1 MRTNDKLNAF
11 LNGAGFYIVL
21 LVTIAVIAASGY
33 FIYTTVWGGE
43 KAEPATDSEISLT
56 EQPEHDPSANT
67 TEELS
72 MEQDEP
78 EPSQS
83 VSVSSTTS
91 IPAEEKAPE
100 TAAQDTRIVQP
111 LQGETVTPFS
121 MEELLFNET
130 MGDWR
135 THDGIDIAAAEGTQV
150 VAAASGEV
158 TAVVDDYWMGTTVTV
173 TCSDGYEL
181 RYASLQ
187 SSPAV
192 AAGDKVSCGDVIGTV
207 GSTALLEEKTGP
219 HLHFTVL
226 QNGAATDPNSF
237 LAKAE

>member
-1 MRTNDKLNAF
+1 MRTNDRLNAF

-21 LVTIAVIAASGY
+21 LLTIAVIAASGY
-33 FIYTTVWGGE
+33 FIYSTIRSD
-43 KAEPATDSEISLT
+43 EPAAPTADQELSLT
-56 EQPEHDPSANT
+56 QQPEHDPSTTAP

-72 MEQDEP
+72 SEQDRAES
-78 EPSQS
+78 SQS
-83 VSVSSTTS
+83 VSVSSTA
-91 IPAEEKAPE
+91 PVPVEEKTSE
-100 TAAQDTRIVQP
+100 AAADTRIVQP
-111 LQGETVTPFS
+111 LQGEAVTAFS

-158 TAVVDDYWMGTTVTV
+158 TSVVDDYWMGTTVTIS
-173 TCSDGYEL
+173 CGDGYEL

-187 SSPAV
+187 NAPAV
-192 AAGDKVSCGDVIGTV
+192 SAGDKVSCGDVIGTV
-207 GSTALLEEKTGP
+207 GSTALLEEATGP

-226 QNGAATDPNSF
+226 QSGTPVDPNKY